1 MCVCIL
7 KTIFFSAAAINVYIL
22 RPVCICVAYARAR
35 LLLYFTKYKTHTD
48 AIVCASYLYTFSIFI
63 AYYEWQSMRILN
75 IIKKRMKIWA
85 LVEVGKIAQ
94 FEMVLFVLQYC
105 HSTYDFLYSKW
116 HSPFV
121 LHHTAPHNDSL
132 LIEICMGDHKCVCE
146 QGHC

>member
-94 FEMVLFVLQYC
+94 FEMVLLSCNTATALMTSYTVNGIHHLFY
-105 HSTYDFLYSKW
+105 TT
-116 HSPFV
+116 
-121 LHHTAPHNDSL
+121 LHRTTIHY
-132 LIEICMGDHKCVCE
+132 
-146 QGHC
+146 